1 MEVDMIGSIGFPLA
15 ILSSAAG
22 AGARVAK
29 TGAGARVAEAR
40 AGVAEARAG
49 AGVAEAGAST
59 GAGVAEAGARV
70 AEAGAS
76 GGKVSGISE
85 SKFAAMR
92 LFSSLLTNS
101 EKSEAVTCPG
111 STLHD

>member
-1 MEVDMIGSIGFPLA
+1 MIGSIGFPLA

-29 TGAGARVAEAR
+29 TGAGAGVAEAR